1 LRLQESYY
9 IMISFTLLGPLGV
22 LLAGASSAV
31 AFDRISI
38 QSTVNADTEVEVTIR
53 NDIADGASSFD
64 AGFTN
69 YNLYLATTPPGWG
82 TGPVCLLANG
92 TKIDVT
98 SVKVKIPADAVPD
111 SADLKITAMEWNSDP
126 TKDGPSGFEY
136 SNEFTFSG
144 GTGEWSKTEL
154 DGQSL
159 GEMNSLPCSAY
170 ACARKCND
178 KYFEER
184 NTTSEDPNV
193 YKNTY
198 ECVAAC
204 PGTTFPS
211 WDSIVNDDG
220 GSGGGPS
227 GTASVPAA
235 SATASTPAA
244 SATTSTPTAA
254 PSSSNPA
261 SSSQSGSSPSQT
273 PNAASRLAAETLGL
287 TAVGLLTFY
296 VFI

>member
-1 LRLQESYY
+1 
-9 IMISFTLLGPLGV
+9 MISFTLLGPLGV
-22 LLAGASSAV
+22 LLAGASGAM

-38 QSTVNADTEVEVTIR
+38 PSTVKADTEVEVTIR
-53 NDIADGASSFD
+53 NDLADGASSFD

-126 TKDGPSGFEY
+126 NKDGPSGFEY
-136 SNEFTFSG
+136 SGDFTFSG
-144 GTGEWSKTEL
+144 GTGEWGKTEL
-154 DGQSL
+154 DGSL
-159 GEMNSLPCSAY
+159 LGDMDRIPCSAY
-170 ACARKCND
+170 ACARQCND

-184 NTTSEDPNV
+184 NTTSEDPSV

-211 WDSIVNDDG
+211 WDSIINDD

-227 GTASVPAA
+227 ETASVPAA
-235 SATASTPAA
+235 SATASTP
-244 SATTSTPTAA
+244 TGV
-254 PSSSNPA
+254 PSSSSRP

-273 PNAASRLAAETLGL
+273 PNGGSRLAAEMLGL
-287 TAVGLLTFY
+287 TVVGLVTFCVLY
-296 VFI
+296 

>member
-1 LRLQESYY
+1 
-9 IMISFTLLGPLGV
+9 MISSTLLGPLGV

-31 AFDRISI
+31 AFEKISI
-38 QSTVNADTEVEVTIR
+38 QSAVKANTEVEVTIS
-53 NDIADGASSFD
+53 NDISDGASSFD

-98 SVKVKIPADAVPD
+98 SLKVTIPADAVPD
-111 SADLKITAMEWNSDP
+111 SADLMITTVEWNSDP
-126 TKDGPSGFEY
+126 SKDGPSGFEY

-144 GTGEWSKTEL
+144 GTAEWGKTEL
-154 DGQSL
+154 DGSSL
-159 GEMNSLPCSAY
+159 GDMDRIPCSAY

-178 KYFEER
+178 KYFDER
-184 NTTSEDPNV
+184 NKTSDDPST

-211 WDSIVNDDG
+211 WDSVINDNGDG
-220 GSGGGPS
+220 QGSGSSAGPS
-227 GTASVPAA
+227 GSATAPAA
-235 SATASTPAA
+235 SATAST
-244 SATTSTPTAA
+244 SPTG
-254 PSSSNPA
+254 PSSSNPT
-261 SSSQSGSSPSQT
+261 SSTQTGSSPSQT
-273 PNAASRLAAETLGL
+273 PNRGPQLAVKMPGL
-287 TAVGLLTFY
+287 VLVGLVILCMLS
-296 VFI
+296 

>member
-1 LRLQESYY
+1 
-9 IMISFTLLGPLGV
+9 LGV
-22 LLAGASSAV
+22 LLAGASSAM

-38 QSTVNADTEVEVTIR
+38 QSTVKADTEVEVTIS
-53 NDIADGASSFD
+53 NDIADGAGSFD

-98 SVKVKIPADAVPD
+98 SVKVTIPADAIPD

-126 TKDGPSGFEY
+126 NKDGPSGFEY

-144 GTGEWSKTEL
+144 GTAGWGKTEL
-154 DGQSL
+154 GGSTL
-159 GEMNSLPCSAY
+159 GDMNSLPCSAY

-178 KYFEER
+178 KYFDER
-184 NTTSEDPNV
+184 NTTSEDPST

-211 WDSIVNDDG
+211 WDSVINDNGPG
-220 GSGGGPS
+220 GDPS
-227 GTASVPAA
+227 GTATVPAA

-244 SATTSTPTAA
+244 ASSSSKPA
-254 PSSSNPA
+254 SSSNPA

-273 PNAASRLAAETLGL
+273 PSGGSQLAVEMLGL
-287 TAVGLLTFY
+287 AVVGLVTFC
-296 VFI
+296 VHF

>member
-1 LRLQESYY
+1 
-9 IMISFTLLGPLGV
+9 MISITLLGPLGV

-38 QSTVNADTEVEVTIR
+38 QSTVKADTEVEVTIR

-69 YNLYLATTPPGWG
+69 YNVYLATTPPGWG

-111 SADLKITAMEWNSDP
+111 SADLMITTMEWNSDP

-144 GTGEWSKTEL
+144 GAGEWSKTEL
-154 DGQSL
+154 AGHSL
-159 GEMNSLPCSAY
+159 GEMDMLPCSAY

-178 KYFEER
+178 QYFEER
-184 NTTSEDPNV
+184 DTTSDDLNV

-211 WDSIVNDDG
+211 WDSVINDVG
-220 GSGGGPS
+220 GSGGDPS

-235 SATASTPAA
+235 SATAST
-244 SATTSTPTAA
+244 TTAA

-261 SSSQSGSSPSQT
+261 SSSQSGSSPSET
-273 PNAASRLAAETLGL
+273 PNAGSRLAAETLGL
-287 TAVGLLTFY
+287 TAFGLATFY
-296 VFI
+296 GLF

>member
-1 LRLQESYY
+1 
-9 IMISFTLLGPLGV
+9 MISLTLLGPLGV

-31 AFDRISI
+31 AFERISI
-38 QSTVNADTEVEVTIR
+38 PSTVEADTEVEVTIR
-53 NDIADGASSFD
+53 NDIADGAGSFD

-111 SADLKITAMEWNSDP
+111 SAELMISAMEWNSDP
-126 TKDGPSGFEY
+126 TKDGPSGFQY
-136 SNEFTFSG
+136 SADFTLTG
-144 GTGEWSKTEL
+144 GTGEWGKTEL
-154 DGQSL
+154 GGHDL
-159 GEMNSLPCSAY
+159 GDADRIPCTAY
-170 ACARKCND
+170 ACARACND
-178 KYFEER
+178 KYFDER
-184 NTTSEDPNV
+184 DTTSEDPAV

-211 WDSIVNDDG
+211 WDSVIGDG
-220 GSGGGPS
+220 GDGGDSPS
-227 GTASVPAA
+227 GTASAPAA

-244 SATTSTPTAA
+244 AA
-254 PSSSNPA
+254 PSSSSSGPA

-273 PNAASRLAAETLGL
+273 PSGGSRLAAETLGL
-287 TAVGLLTFY
+287 AAVGLVTFCAL
-296 VFI
+296 F

>member
-1 LRLQESYY
+1 
-9 IMISFTLLGPLGV
+9 MISFTLLGPLGV

-31 AFDRISI
+31 AFERISI
-38 QSTVNADTEVEVTIR
+38 QSTVQADTEVEVTIR
-53 NDIADGASSFD
+53 NDIADGAGSFD
-64 AGFTN
+64 ATFTN

-111 SADLKITAMEWNSDP
+111 SAELKIAAMEWNSDP

-136 SNEFTFSG
+136 SGDFTFSG

-154 DGQSL
+154 GGHGL
-159 GEMNSLPCSAY
+159 GDMDSLPCSAY

-178 KYFEER
+178 KYFDER
-184 NTTSEDPNV
+184 DETSDDPSV

-211 WDSIVNDDG
+211 WDSIISDHD
-220 GSGGGPS
+220 GSGGAPS
-227 GTASVPAA
+227 ATASAPAA
-235 SATASTPAA
+235 SSATASTHT
-244 SATTSTPTAA
+244 SAPSSSS
-254 PSSSNPA
+254 SSSNPA

-273 PNAASRLAAETLGL
+273 PNGGSRMAAEMLGL
-287 TAVGLLTFY
+287 ALVGLATFR
-296 VFI
+296 VLF